1 MLCNVLHSW
10 SWDASVN
17 KMPMSV
23 VYSSGETQNIQL
35 SKIYSRLMGIGGME
49 KNIVGRG
56 TR

>member
-1 MLCNVLHSW
+1 MLCNVLH